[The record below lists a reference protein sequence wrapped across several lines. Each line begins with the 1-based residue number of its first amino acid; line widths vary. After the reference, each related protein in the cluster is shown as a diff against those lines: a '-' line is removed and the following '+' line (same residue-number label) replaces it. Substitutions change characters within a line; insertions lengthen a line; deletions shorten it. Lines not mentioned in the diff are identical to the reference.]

1 MQSVT
6 CHSPPFAK
14 SSMPTRDLCIEPD
27 RTKGRRSFLGAC
39 AALGASNVAPASNM
53 GGSIFPGKL
62 QSKPGGRVTQL
73 RWSSDD
79 IADSGAYQRLKTNL
93 AAHTPN
99 PWLRSLIEQSSD
111 EPPPQEIEALI
122 GVRVSDKAGA
132 FGTVLDF
139 SELDEYQAGVTAT
152 DGQLTFDSWL
162 REFCP
167 AGQDDLL
174 MALPLYYLY
183 RRTGEV
189 APAIQTAP
197 DPWLDGVLK
206 STRGMLFWTAQ
217 WIEVFRV
224 VGNMGRQDALQLLRA
239 YQLGRP
245 DAAATLEELRYLAT
259 GQSLREIISERSPT
273 GAPFGSPDYIAGDWL
288 QQNWS

>member
-14 SSMPTRDLCIEPD
+14 SSMPTPDLCIEPD
-27 RTKGRRSFLGAC
+27 LTKGRRSFLGAC

-62 QSKPGGRVTQL
+62 QSKPGGRVAQL

-79 IADSGAYQRLKTNL
+79 IADSGAYHRLRAKL

-99 PWLRSLIEQSSD
+99 PWLRSLIEQPRD
-111 EPPPQEIEALI
+111 ELPHGIEALV
-122 GVRVSDKAGA
+122 GVRESDEAGA

-139 SELDEYQAGVTAT
+139 SELDEYPAGVTAT
-152 DGQLTFDSWL
+152 DGQLTFDEWL
-162 REFCP
+162 RAFRP
-167 AGQDDLL
+167 VSRDDFL
-174 MALPLYYLY
+174 MALPFYHLY
-183 RRTGEV
+183 RHTGEV
-189 APAIQTAP
+189 VPAIQATP
-197 DPWLDGVLK
+197 DAWLDGVLK
-206 STRGMLFWTAQ
+206 STRAMLFWTAQ

-224 VGNMGRQDALQLLRA
+224 VGNMGQQEALQLLRA

-259 GQSLREIISERSPT
+259 GQSLMEIINERSPT
-273 GAPFGSPDYIAGDWL
+273 GTAFGSPDYIAGDWL
-288 QQNWS
+288 HQYWS